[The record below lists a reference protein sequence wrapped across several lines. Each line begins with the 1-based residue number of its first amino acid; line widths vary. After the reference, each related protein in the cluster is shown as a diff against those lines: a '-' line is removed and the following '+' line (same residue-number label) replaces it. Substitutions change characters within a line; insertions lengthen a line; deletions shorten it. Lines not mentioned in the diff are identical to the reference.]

1 MAVPKNYVWDAK
13 DYADNSQHQYQWAKE
28 LMSKLNLKGTEVVLD
43 VGCGAG
49 KITMEL
55 ANQLPNGRVVG
66 IDSSEQMINLAK
78 STVSLSKYSNL
89 SFEVMDARNI
99 SFQEEF
105 DLVFSNAAL
114 HWILDQTSVL
124 KGVNRCLKPQGRL
137 LFQMGGRGN
146 TEAVLIC
153 FDELRILPEWE
164 RYFSGFS
171 FPYSFLDI
179 EEYRILLN
187 EAKLTPL
194 RVELL
199 PKVMT
204 FFDAEGLA
212 GFVRTTC
219 LPYTERVPTE
229 LRDTLVKKVV
239 ERYISRH
246 SINKKD
252 PIHVDMMRLEVEA
265 QKISSA

>member
-28 LMSKLNLKGTEVVLD
+28 LMSKLNLKGNEVVLD

-55 ANQLPNGRVVG
+55 ANQLPKGRVVG
-66 IDSSEQMINLAK
+66 VDSSEHMINLAK
-78 STVSLSKYSNL
+78 SAVSLSKYSNL

-99 SFQEEF
+99 SFQEDF

-114 HWILDQTSVL
+114 HWVLDQAAVL
-124 KGVNRCLKPQGRL
+124 RGVFRCLKSQGRL

-146 TEAVLIC
+146 TESVLRC
-153 FDELRILPEWE
+153 FDELRVLPEWKC
-164 RYFSGFS
+164 YFSDFS
-171 FPYSFLDI
+171 FPYSFLDV
-179 EEYRILLN
+179 EEYRVLLN

-194 RVELL
+194 RLELL

-204 FFDAEGLA
+204 FSDAEGLA

-219 LPYTERVPTE
+219 MPYTERVPTE
-229 LRDTLVKKVV
+229 LRDEIVKKVV
-239 ERYISRH
+239 ERHISKY
-246 SINKKD
+246 SINKED
-252 PIHVDMMRLEVEA
+252 PIHVNMMRLEAEA
-265 QKISSA
+265 QKI